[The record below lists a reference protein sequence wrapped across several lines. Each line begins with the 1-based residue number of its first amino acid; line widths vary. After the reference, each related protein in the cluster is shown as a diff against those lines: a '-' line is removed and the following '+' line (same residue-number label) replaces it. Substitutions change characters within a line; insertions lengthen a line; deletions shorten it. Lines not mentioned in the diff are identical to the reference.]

1 MKNTTNFTTGRFPF
15 EVKNNESFLFI
26 AGQNL
31 DLYKIFAED
40 QKGLENFVEELVG
53 QVQINTQNM
62 SFPDLLILMSQRKG
76 APHFIQSA
84 TFSRS
89 ASLSSSD
96 KLTGVVELRH

>member
-15 EVKNNESFLFI
+15 EVKNNKLFVANEI
-26 AGQNL
+26 L

-76 APHFIQSA
+76 A
-84 TFSRS
+84 
-89 ASLSSSD
+89 SSTLHPVRD
-96 KLTGVVELRH
+96 LFKVG